1 MHTTAEIIGAVGTLI
16 GLGILTFLSLW
27 SISRR

>member
-1 MHTTAEIIGAVGTLI
+1 MHTTAELIGAIGSLVGLV
-16 GLGILTFLSLW
+16 ILTFLSLW